1 VVPDDA
7 WDLVRRAAA
16 SGANLHVGHTFPFHP
31 AVIAARRA
39 ILDGMVGE
47 LVLASGLFSTAVAG
61 LYRGD
66 TEFARAHTD
75 APLAPLPTTYADP
88 RSGGHLYSQ
97 LSHAV
102 AVLLYL
108 TGEQPAAVS
117 AIANR
122 LETGVDRADALAVRF
137 ESGLAVSIAGAG
149 TVHDHDQR
157 TEEYRIFGTD
167 GHVALDTAAETLL
180 TTTSGAAATAATLP
194 GGDLSLLPARR
205 LIDTRLGL
213 APVQVDG
220 ALGALTVDVLA
231 AARRSAEA
239 GGSQERIE
247 RRNLEGSES
256 GS

>member
-1 VVPDDA
+1 
-7 WDLVRRAAA
+7 
-16 SGANLHVGHTFPFHP
+16 
-31 AVIAARRA
+31 
-39 ILDGMVGE
+39 
-47 LVLASGLFSTAVAG
+47 
-61 LYRGD
+61 D

-75 APLAPLPTTYADP
+75 APVAPLPTTYADP

-102 AVLLYL
+102 AVLLSV
-108 TGEQPAAVS
+108 TGQRPVAVS
-117 AIANR
+117 AMANR

-137 ESGLAVSIAGAG
+137 ESGLTATIAGAG
-149 TVHDHDQR
+149 TVHDHDLR

-167 GHVALDTAAETLL
+167 GHIALDTAAETLL
-180 TTTSGAAATAATLP
+180 TASSRGASPAVMLP
-194 GGDLSLLPARR
+194 GGDLSLLPAGR

-231 AARRSAEA
+231 AARRSADA

-247 RRNLEGSES
+247 RRDLDVSES